1 MSEYKLNERLEV
13 LWLDVVED
21 SSWVEFEEACK
32 VPTEVYC
39 KTIGYYLADDE
50 LFIWI
55 SSTIGRKRK
64 GLRSSTTIPKGM
76 IQKIRRL
83 GIKKEKK

>member
-1 MSEYKLNERLEV
+1 MDKYKLNERLEV

-21 SSWVEFEEACK
+21 SSWVSYEDACK
-32 VPTEVYC
+32 VPSAVHCRTV
-39 KTIGYYLADDE
+39 GYFLKQDDI
-50 LFIWI
+50 FIWI
-55 SSTIGRKRK
+55 SSTIGRNRK
-64 GLRSSTTIPKGM
+64 GERSSTIIPKGM